1 MTEITSLSLFELIEN
16 IKEKKISS
24 NEVAKS
30 FVDRS
35 EKSKKLNAYVTENFE
50 NCLKLSKEFD
60 NKPNLDLKLPG
71 IPIAVKDL
79 FCTNEVRTTGGSNI
93 LNNFVPGYESTA
105 VSYTHLTLPTTP
117 YV

>member
-1 MTEITSLSLFELIEN
+1 MTEIASLSIFELIKN

-50 NCLKLSKEFD
+50 KCLKVSKEFD
-60 NKPNLDLKLPG
+60 NKPNFDLKLPG

-79 FCTNEVRTTGGSNI
+79 FCTNDVRTT
-93 LNNFVPGYESTA
+93 A
-105 VSYTHLTLPTTP
+105 
-117 YV
+117 

>member
-1 MTEITSLSLFELIEN
+1 MTEITSLSLFELIKN

-24 NEVAKS
+24 NEAAKS
-30 FVDRS
+30 FIARS

-60 NKPNLDLKLPG
+60 NKPNYDLKLPG

-79 FCTNEVRTTGGSNI
+79 FCTNEVRTTAGSNI
-93 LNNFVPGYESTA
+93 LNNFVPSYEST
-105 VSYTHLTLPTTP
+105 VTQNIWLSLIHI
-117 YV
+117 